1 MGRLAWVFILV
12 LSLALC
18 VSWSVTSPS
27 ELCPLLPGTS
37 LTGIWGSLE
46 GGIHIQGAVRIE
58 IHQLANSNLLV

>member
-12 LSLALC
+12 LSLALR

-27 ELCPLLPGTS
+27 ELHPLLPSTS

-46 GGIHIQGAVRIE
+46 SGIHIQGTLRIE